1 MYKVEAIYQNKIP
14 LSNSPYIH
22 PRKHS
27 ILLCQRY
34 FPYFFPSDVI
44 YGILKEIANSVF
56 FSICN
61 ELLMYYG
68 IYELY
73 SSIISDTMHSYIILL
88 FIVTV
93 FIFYNIVLHGI
104 STTNIVCTCSYLNMH
119 NPRLVSTGMEYVYW
133 WRFQTLV
140 ILFSMIQIIVH
151 MTLNNVKTQLLSD
164 SHIKIFAVF
173 ARHYL
178 KDYIIPL

>member
-1 MYKVEAIYQNKIP
+1 MSTLFSIF
-14 LSNSPYIH
+14 LSLRCHICYSKGNS
-22 PRKHS
+22 K
-27 ILLCQRY
+27 
-34 FPYFFPSDVI
+34 FW
-44 YGILKEIANSVF
+44 F

-178 KDYIIPL
+178 KDFI